1 MTLTVKNLKSVLGW
15 GALIN
20 YIVLTAWFLAFV
32 YAHEWMYR
40 VLNEWFD
47 FSVQTFNTVQYL
59 GMLFFDMGAFLFFLA
74 PWVALLIATR
84 RA

>member
-1 MTLTVKNLKSVLGW
+1 MTLTVKNLKSELGW

-20 YIVLTAWFLAFV
+20 YIVLTDGFLAFV
-32 YAHEWMYR
+32 YAHAWMYR
-40 VLNEWFD
+40 VLYDCFD
-47 FSVQTFNTVQYL
+47 SSIQTFTPAL
-59 GMLFFDMGAFLFFLA
+59 HDALPFFEMGVFLFFLV